1 MKKEE
6 EYRKYYENI
15 IWHMKIYFE
24 QSGGILGI
32 DSNISIDIDYLSPDE
47 ASKLQQLV
55 EDAKFFELPEESP
68 ESPQHSADYFEYK
81 ITIEAKDRKHDVK
94 TTDITM
100 QSNLAPL
107 IRYLRKRALKQKDEQ
122 L

>member
-47 ASKLQQLV
+47 ASKLAAV
-55 EDAKFFELPEESP
+55 SRRC
-68 ESPQHSADYFEYK
+68 K
-81 ITIEAKDRKHDVK
+81 I
-94 TTDITM
+94 
-100 QSNLAPL
+100 L
-107 IRYLRKRALKQKDEQ
+107 
-122 L
+122 

>member
-1 MKKEE
+1 M
-6 EYRKYYENI
+6 
-15 IWHMKIYFE
+15 
-24 QSGGILGI
+24 
-32 DSNISIDIDYLSPDE
+32 
-47 ASKLQQLV
+47 QQLV
-55 EDAKFFELPEESP
+55 EDAKFFELPEESS

-107 IRYLRKRALKQKDEQ
+107 IRYLRKRALKQRDEQ